1 MSVPEGRAHLA
12 KQGLNPYLV
21 RLSLGLEPID
31 ALLGTLATALG
42 VSAEVAAAA
51 SAAAG
56 LPTPIVV

>member
-1 MSVPEGRAHLA
+1 VHLA

-21 RLSLGLEPID
+21 RVSLGLEPLD
-31 ALLGTLATALG
+31 ALLGIFAAALG

-56 LPTPIVV
+56 LPPPRAIDVAGSA